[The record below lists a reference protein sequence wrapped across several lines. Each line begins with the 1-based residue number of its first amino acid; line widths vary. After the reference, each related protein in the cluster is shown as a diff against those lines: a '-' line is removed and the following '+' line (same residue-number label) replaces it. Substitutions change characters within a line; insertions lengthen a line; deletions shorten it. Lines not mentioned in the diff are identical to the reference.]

1 MYQGINCQRV
11 KKQPIF
17 KIIPPPLEMSCLV
30 PNESNYLNPFSDV
43 TTLRGAFESIMRQ
56 HYPGM
61 VGHIVI
67 KCVPCPNICSEA
79 LAILNHL
86 RNAQFLQ

>member
-1 MYQGINCQRV
+1 MYCHIKYQRM

-17 KIIPPPLEMSCLV
+17 KTMTLPPRNFLSIV
-30 PNESNYLNPFSDV
+30 PNENNYLNPISDV

-67 KCVPCPNICSEA
+67 KCVPCPNICSET

-86 RNAQFLQ
+86 RNPQF